1 MYAAV
6 PRITPAAVARAVRVG
21 ERVAEV
27 EKLHAPG
34 RRDLHVRG
42 LQVAVDDAILVR
54 RLQCFGDLLRIRERF
69 LEWKGTGSDL
79 RVEAL
84 AFDEFHDEEVP
95 PGNFLEGVNRRD
107 ARVVQRGERLRFPFE
122 AKPSLFIFEELF
134 RQDLDRDVSREPR
147 VPRPIDLSHPAR
159 AEGGDDL
166 VRAEAGAGDD
176 HFSPSAR

>member
-21 ERVAEV
+21 ERVAE
-27 EKLHAPG
+27 
-34 RRDLHVRG
+34 
-42 LQVAVDDAILVR
+42 
-54 RLQCFGDLLRIRERF
+54 GDLLRIRERF

-84 AFDEFHDEEVP
+84 AFDEFHAEEVP

-147 VPRPIDLSHPAR
+147 VPRPIDLAHSAR

-166 VRAEAGAGDD
+166 VRAEACAGCD